1 MSKGQFVGITSPL
14 KYKVTSSN
22 INKVFSNIVNGSY
35 YFAEDGSTG
44 KFVSNNKGV
53 HNSTATTTL
62 TAAENMTLSFSYIV
76 SSEARYDKFTIII
89 AGSVVGTFSGT
100 DVTEKTWSGS
110 LNAGD
115 TIVFSYS
122 KDSSANGG
130 DDCASFYNM
139 WATPTNG
146 NQTMQAARKVKRW
159 LFGVG
164 GVARDVYRGHVGVGG
179 VARTFLQA
187 DYHLQWPPYQYINAE
202 THGLTV
208 TYNDNGSR
216 LYLYVGGAITGN
228 NKSAGLVVNYMR
240 GEANVMLKAGTV
252 IVASVEVSHGG
263 WADGGL
269 VIVYADGTRDNS
281 YYNGTFTKTEI
292 TLTKPGRIFFEATRH
307 TEDGSSN
314 WNGNESSL
322 RCETQVSYLS
332 IDGTVIYPTGG

>member
-76 SSEARYDKFTIII
+76 SSEVRYDKFTITI
-89 AGSVVGTFSGT
+89 AGSDVGTFSGT

-146 NQTMQAARKVKRW
+146 NQTMQAARKVKKW

-187 DYHLQWPPYQYINAE
+187 DFNLQWPPYQYINSAG
-202 THGLTV
+202 HGLTIN
-208 TYNDNGSR
+208 YGDNGSR
-216 LYLYVGGAITGN
+216 LDLYVGGAMYGN
-228 NKSAGLVVNYMR
+228 NESAGLVMNYRR
-240 GEANVMLKAGTV
+240 GEANAMLKAGTV
-252 IVASVEVSHGG
+252 IIFSMEVSHSG
-263 WADGGL
+263 WADGGF
-269 VIVYADGTRDNS
+269 VIVYADGTRDSS
-281 YYNGTFTKTEI
+281 YYNTTYTKKEVV
-292 TLTKPGRIFFEATRH
+292 LTKPGRIFFEATRH
-307 TEDGSSN
+307 TEDGSSA
-314 WNGNESSL
+314 WNGNDSKYS
-322 RCETQVSYLS
+322 CEVQVSYLS

>member
-76 SSEARYDKFTIII
+76 SSEVRYDKFTITI
-89 AGSVVGTFSGT
+89 AGSDVGTFSGT
-100 DVTEKTWSGS
+100 DVIEKTWSGS

-187 DYHLQWPPYQYINAE
+187 DYHLQWPPE
-202 THGLTV
+202 
-208 TYNDNGSR
+208 TYNTETGNSIQNSYSLDNGKAV
-216 LYLYVGGAITGN
+216 LTCAGGFNTVPQ
-228 NKSAGLVVNYMR
+228 SAGVVMR
-240 GEANVMLKAGTV
+240 YKRGYQQVLLPAGTV
-252 IVASVEVSHGG
+252 INCQVDVSHSG

-269 VIVYADGTRDNS
+269 LVVYTDGTTDNS
-281 YYNGTFTKTEI
+281 GYNVSANVSI
-292 TLTKPGRIFFEATRH
+292 TMTKPGYVQIEATRH
-307 TEDGSSN
+307 SEQSDTGWDGRDSRYQCTTTLT
-314 WNGNESSL
+314 SL
-322 RCETQVSYLS
+322 Y
-332 IDGTVIYPTGG
+332 IDGVQVWPQ

>member
-1 MSKGQFVGITSPL
+1 MSKGQYIGILSPL
-14 KYKVTSSN
+14 KYKVTGSN
-22 INKVFSNIVNGSY
+22 INKVFSSIDNGSY
-35 YFAEDGSTG
+35 YFVENGSTG

-53 HNSTATTTL
+53 KYSAARTTL
-62 TAAENMTLSFSYIV
+62 TVAEDMTLSFSYIV
-76 SSEARYDKFTIII
+76 SSEANYDKFTVSV
-89 AGSVVGTFSGT
+89 AGSTIATISGT
-100 DVTEKTWSGS
+100 DVAEKTWSGS
-110 LNAGD
+110 VKAGD
-115 TIVFSYS
+115 TIIFSYT
-122 KDSSANGG
+122 KDSSGDNG

-139 WATPTNG
+139 LATPTSG
-146 NQTMQAARKVKRW
+146 NQKTQAARKAKRW

-164 GVARDVYRGHVGVGG
+164 GVARDVYRGYGGVGG